1 MDCHERNANLAK
13 PQAEMLAQMKSRR
26 SLQDGSAL
34 KGFVAKQDNLS
45 LVPGIHKVE
54 EKANIT
60 KLSLKLHVCT

>member
-13 PQAEMLAQMKSRR
+13 LQAEMLAQMKSRR

-34 KGFVAKQDNLS
+34 KGLAAKRDSLS

-54 EKANIT
+54 ERANT
-60 KLSLKLHVCT
+60 AKLSLELHVCT